1 MKALTVQQP
10 YASAIVTGPKTGEN
24 RTWAPSLKQLAP
36 GDWVAIHAGA
46 ALYKAVKQKHF
57 TEAYT
62 KGIPPLWPECPAFD
76 KLPRGAVIGVARLR
90 AILNSEFGVA
100 HNPDFNPWYV
110 GPFVWEFDHRIT
122 LPSPMPCKGAL
133 GLWSLPP
140 DIEAACRLTIAEAG
154 L

>member
-10 YASAIVTGPKTGEN
+10 YASAIIIGPKTGEN
-24 RTWAPSLKQLAP
+24 RTWTPSLKQLAP

-46 ALYKAVKQKHF
+46 ALYRGAKRPHF
-57 TEAYT
+57 TEGYT
-62 KGIPPLWPECPAFD
+62 KETPPLWRECPAFD

-90 AILNSEFGVA
+90 AFLT
-100 HNPDFNPWYV
+100 HDLDPNPWYV
-110 GPFVWEFDHRIT
+110 GPVVWEFDRRIA

-133 GLWSLPP
+133 GLWALPT
-140 DIEAACRLTIAEAG
+140 DIEAACLSVIKEAG